1 MSKMIVLILILSFG
15 IGTAQE
21 DLTEKDFPRV
31 GTSGLFKDYNDG
43 LVLPKQES
51 MSGNDYV
58 WDYSNI
64 PNTQELNT
72 ILWKPL
78 ELATEEQKLD
88 YPEATYFI
96 ENKTGSKPT
105 YFFSVNDNVHRL
117 LGFDYNSQSFI
128 YSTPFNYYS
137 YPMQFGKVYSSNFAI
152 ASENQDGIYSVVYDG
167 AGTLKLPSGEF
178 KNVSRL
184 KLLTKT
190 VFDDKT
196 DTLYTVEYQFIQ
208 KENGIILLRLY
219 EGEASSDPNLLTY
232 NYEYYFKPF
241 ITNVNEE
248 LSNLTIVYPNPVNNI
263 LNVEVPNSLVSGY
276 EIVDMNGKLLKETT
290 HSNRIDVSSLNTGTY
305 ILKATLLDNSIVVK
319 KFIKQ

>member
-15 IGTAQE
+15 IVSAQQ

-31 GTSGLFKDYNDG
+31 GTSGLFRDYNDG
-43 LVLPKQES
+43 LVLENQES
-51 MSGNDYV
+51 KTGIDYA

-72 ILWKPL
+72 ILWKPI
-78 ELATEEQKLD
+78 ELASSDQKFY
-88 YPEATYFI
+88 YPKATYFI

-105 YFFSVNDNVHRL
+105 YFFSINENIHKL
-117 LGFDYNSQSFI
+117 IGFEFNSQNFI
-128 YSTPFNYYS
+128 YSTPFTYYT
-137 YPMQFGKVYSSNFAI
+137 YPMQFGKVYSSKFVVQT
-152 ASENQDGIYSVVYDG
+152 ENTDGIYSIVYDG
-167 AGTLKLPSGEF
+167 SGTLKLPSGTF

-190 VFDDKT
+190 VFENKN
-196 DTLYTVEYQFIQ
+196 DTTYTVEYQFIQ
-208 KENGIILLRLY
+208 KENGIILLKLN
-219 EGEASSDPNLLTY
+219 EGGPSSDPKLLTY
-232 NYEYYFKPF
+232 NYEYYVKPF

-248 LSNLTIVYPNPVNNI
+248 LSILTNVYPNPVNSI
-263 LNVEVPNSLVSGY
+263 LTVEVPNSLVSGY
-276 EIVDMNGKLLKETT
+276 EVVDMNGKLLKESTY
-290 HSNRIDVSSLNTGTY
+290 SNKIDVSSLNTGTY